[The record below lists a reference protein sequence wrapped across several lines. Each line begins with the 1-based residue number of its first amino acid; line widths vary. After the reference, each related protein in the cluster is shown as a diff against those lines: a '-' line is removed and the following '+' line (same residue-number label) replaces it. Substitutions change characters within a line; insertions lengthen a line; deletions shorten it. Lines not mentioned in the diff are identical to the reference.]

1 MGKRPKE
8 ESLVTRQS
16 IVLVGVPLAVLAAAA
31 SLASA
36 GGRDD
41 LAIHACKQART
52 GLVRI
57 VRAGPSCRRNEV
69 PVSWSVRGP
78 RGEPGSPGP
87 AGAQGQPGPK
97 GGAGPVGPEGPA
109 GTPGGPGPAGALG
122 PAGPQGEPGPA
133 GPPGVASLAALAG
146 STCKTHAGSAGT
158 VDLEVTPENAVV
170 IRCDPADGPPPS
182 GPSQLV
188 VNEVDY
194 DQVGADTGGF
204 VEITNTGDTVAAL
217 DAIALVLVNGGD
229 GGEYARTVLTGSLA
243 PGAYLVVD
251 VDPQNGAPDA
261 VALVDT
267 TASTLVDALS
277 YEGEIRSATIGG
289 STFDLVEGAALPAT
303 TVDSNT
309 ENGSIARVPDG
320 QDTNDA
326 AADWRF
332 TTTPTPGAVNAG

>member
-1 MGKRPKE
+1 
-8 ESLVTRQS
+8 VTRQS
-16 IVLVGVPLAVLAAAA
+16 IVLVGVPLAVLAGAA

-41 LAIHACKQART
+41 IAIHACKQART

-57 VRAGPSCRRNEV
+57 VRAGPSCRRTEV
-69 PVSWSVRGP
+69 PVTWNVRGP

-87 AGAQGQPGPK
+87 AGAQGEPGPR
-97 GGAGPVGPEGPA
+97 GGTGPVGPA
-109 GTPGGPGPAGALG
+109 GSPGQTGPAGAQG
-122 PAGPQGEPGPA
+122 PAGPQGDPGPA

-146 STCKTHAGSAGT
+146 SACRTHAGSGGT

-170 IRCDPADGPPPS
+170 IRCEPANGPPPPS
-182 GPSQLV
+182 GSSQLV
-188 VNEVDY
+188 INEVDY

-204 VEITNTGDTVAAL
+204 VEIANTGDSAATL
-217 DAIALVLVNGGD
+217 DTIALVLVNGGD
-229 GGEYARTVLTGSLA
+229 ESEYARVALTGTLA

-267 TASTLVDALS
+267 TAGTLLDALS
-277 YEGEIRSATIGG
+277 YEGEIRSATVGG
-289 STFDLVEGAALPAT
+289 STFDLVEGTALPTT

-309 ENGSIARVPDG
+309 ENGSIVRVPDG

-332 TTTPTPGAVNAG
+332 TTTPTPGAANAG